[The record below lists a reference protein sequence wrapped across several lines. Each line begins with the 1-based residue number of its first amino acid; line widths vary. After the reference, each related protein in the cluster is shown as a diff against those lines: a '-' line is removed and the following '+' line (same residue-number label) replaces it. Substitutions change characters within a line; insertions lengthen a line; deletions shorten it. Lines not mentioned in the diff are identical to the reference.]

1 MTSLSHELARIRRQL
16 DDHRRGTADG
26 LPWNEARA
34 LELYGIA
41 ERLLNAVELYER
53 ESRFEGRIGDLMR
66 TFVAQVLRG
75 GPTGDKPG

>member
-1 MTSLSHELARIRRQL
+1 MTSLSHELAHIRREL

-26 LPWNEARA
+26 LPWTETRTR
-34 LELYGIA
+34 EIYGIA

-53 ESRFEGRIGDLMR
+53 ESRFEGRIGDLLR

-75 GPTGDKPG
+75 GPTGDEPG